1 MPNLLCRSAV
11 ALSLICLGTAA
22 KADILTPGST
32 FDVYLLNEGGSSND
46 YTVTVGTPEA
56 FTFGSASGLIT
67 DTETVLSPYQNEIV
81 VTILAGTGEDL
92 YPFEATGD
100 YGFVG
105 VGIFDPLQLTS
116 AWDLATAD
124 MLYENTTTG
133 SIIDENEISAVANP
147 DPWNGSF
154 PSPDRVE
161 AYTTPQ
167 GQGFNEVQ
175 LTFISATPEPS
186 SFVLLGTGILGLVWA
201 ARRRFL
207 SA

>member
-67 DTETVLSPYQNEIV
+67 DTETVLSPY
-81 VTILAGTGEDL
+81 L